1 MELSLEQKEV
11 VEKFKNNEN
20 IFITGPGGTGKSLL
34 IKHLVNIGLAREKK
48 VQVTALTGCAA
59 LLLGCY
65 AKTLHGWAGIG
76 LAKGDTNKIIDR
88 VVKSKQRRKNWNQ
101 VDILIIDEV
110 SMLSQKVFEILDT
123 IGKRIKRNKEPFG
136 GIQIVLSG
144 DFFQLP
150 PIPDEDETTASFCFE
165 SEVWKEMFDNKN
177 IVELK
182 TVFRQN
188 DPAFSKILNGI
199 RVGKLSRKYLD
210 ILSSRLNLST
220 PEEFT
225 PTKLLPRRK
234 EVDIINR
241 YELNKLEGDIYSY
254 EYEEVKDIFPC
265 KDQDDSIKIIGPQY
279 SQQEIDYEL
288 KFIKDNIMVESNL
301 QLKLNSQVMCIA
313 NIDVGNSGSYGVA
326 NGSQGKIIRFEMG
339 LPVVKFVNGT
349 IRIIGKK
356 LYESENISGVGIKQI
371 PLVLAWAVTIHKSQG
386 SSLDYVE
393 IDIGSGIFEAGQT
406 YVALSRVKSLDGLF
420 ISAFDPSKIK
430 INSKV
435 KKYYNENIN

>member
-88 VVKSKQRRKNWNQ
+88 VIKSKQRRKNWNQ

-110 SMLSQKVFEILDT
+110 SMLSQKVFEILDI

-199 RVGKLSRKYLD
+199 RGFGVYLNQTNCPKIVLETEIERFD
-210 ILSSRLNLST
+210 FFCENDFLVVASVSIASVLALARNLTLASESDST
-220 PEEFT
+220 PS
-225 PTKLLPRRK
+225 LPR
-234 EVDIINR
+234 
-241 YELNKLEGDIYSY
+241 
-254 EYEEVKDIFPC
+254 
-265 KDQDDSIKIIGPQY
+265 
-279 SQQEIDYEL
+279 
-288 KFIKDNIMVESNL
+288 
-301 QLKLNSQVMCIA
+301 
-313 NIDVGNSGSYGVA
+313 
-326 NGSQGKIIRFEMG
+326 
-339 LPVVKFVNGT
+339 
-349 IRIIGKK
+349 
-356 LYESENISGVGIKQI
+356 
-371 PLVLAWAVTIHKSQG
+371 
-386 SSLDYVE
+386 
-393 IDIGSGIFEAGQT
+393 
-406 YVALSRVKSLDGLF
+406 
-420 ISAFDPSKIK
+420 
-430 INSKV
+430 
-435 KKYYNENIN
+435 